1 MAMREPMNGQPITG
15 NAEPHLL
22 RRFGLLQ
29 ATALNMTNMIGIGPF
44 ITIPALMSA
53 LNGRRAMLGWL
64 VAVLITIPDALVW
77 SELGAAMP
85 GSGGSY
91 VYLRDGF
98 GRETFGRLIAFI
110 FVWQFI
116 LSGPLEIASGYIGF
130 AQYLNYLWPGMT
142 TDHSPIAGLLNQI
155 IPGITGAQE
164 LGGFSL
170 KGALVVVG
178 LGLLCILLLYRRITS
193 IAKITVCLWI
203 GTMLTTGAVIVTG
216 ALHFNPKLAFDFP
229 PEGFKF
235 SIGFLLG
242 LGAATR
248 IGVYD
253 YLGYYDV
260 CFIGDE
266 VKDPGRVIPR
276 SILISIVGVALVYVA
291 INLSIVGVVPWREFV
306 PASDP
311 PAPVVSLLMEKTYG
325 ARAAGF
331 FTLMVLWTAFGSVF
345 ALLLGYSRIPYAAAQ
360 DGYFFRVFARLHP
373 TKNFLHI
380 SLLVIGTI
388 SIVCSFLPLQTVID
402 ALLVTRILVQF
413 IGQVFAVMLL
423 RKRAPEMPRP
433 YRIWLYPLP
442 PLIAL
447 AGWLFLFGS
456 ADLRL
461 KNYGA
466 LTLTLGIVF
475 FLVWSRRTR
484 QWPFAVQGRKE
495 SAGPEIT

>member
-1 MAMREPMNGQPITG
+1 MNSQPAPG
-15 NAEPHLL
+15 DSQRPHLL

-53 LNGRRAMLGWL
+53 LNGPRAMLGWL

-98 GRETFGRLIAFI
+98 GRETFGRLMAFL

-130 AQYLNYLWPGMT
+130 AQYLNYLWPGVT
-142 TDHSPIAGLLNQI
+142 TEHGLSLAGSVI
-155 IPGITGAQE
+155 VI
-164 LGGFSL
+164 
-170 KGALVVVG
+170 G
-178 LGLLCILLLYRRITS
+178 LGIFCIALLYRRITS
-193 IAKITVCLWI
+193 IGKITVSLWI
-203 GTMLTTGAVIVTG
+203 GTLLTTGAVILTG

-229 PEGFKF
+229 PEEFKF
-235 SIGFLLG
+235 SLGFLFG

-266 VKDPGRVIPR
+266 VRDPGKVIPR
-276 SILISIVGVALVYVA
+276 SILISIVGVALIYVA
-291 INLSIVGVVPWREFV
+291 INFSIIGVVPWREFV
-306 PASDP
+306 PATDP
-311 PAPVVSLLMEKTYG
+311 PAPVVSLLMEKIYG
-325 ARAAGF
+325 SKVAAV

-360 DGYFFRVFARLHP
+360 DGYFFKIFARLHP
-373 TKNFLHI
+373 SKNFPHV
-380 SLLVIGTI
+380 SLIVIGVV
-388 SIVCSFLPLQTVID
+388 SIVCSFLSLQTVID

-413 IGQVFAVMLL
+413 IGQIFAVMLL
-423 RKRAPEMPRP
+423 RERAPGMQRP
-433 YRIWLYPLP
+433 YRIHLYPLP

-456 ADLRL
+456 AETSL

-466 LTLTLGIVF
+466 LALSLGVALF
-475 FLVWSRRTR
+475 FVWSWRTR
-484 QWPFAVQGRKE
+484 RWPFVFASKE
-495 SAGPEIT
+495 VAAGTKPSD

>member
-1 MAMREPMNGQPITG
+1 MNSQPAPG
-15 NAEPHLL
+15 DPQRPHLL

-53 LNGRRAMLGWL
+53 LNGPQAMVGWL
-64 VAVLITIPDALVW
+64 VAVLITVPDALVW

-91 VYLRDGF
+91 IYLRDGF
-98 GRETFGRLIAFI
+98 GRETFGRLMAFL

-130 AQYLNYLWPGMT
+130 AQYLNYLWPGVT
-142 TDHSPIAGLLNQI
+142 TKHGLSLAGSVI
-155 IPGITGAQE
+155 VI
-164 LGGFSL
+164 
-170 KGALVVVG
+170 G
-178 LGLLCILLLYRRITS
+178 LGILCIALLYRRITS
-193 IAKITVCLWI
+193 IGKITVGLWI
-203 GTMLTTGAVIVTG
+203 GTLLTTGAVILTG

-229 PEGFKF
+229 PEEFKF
-235 SIGFLLG
+235 SLGFLFG

-266 VKDPGRVIPR
+266 VRDPGKVIPR
-276 SILISIVGVALVYVA
+276 SILISIVGVALIYVA
-291 INLSIVGVVPWREFV
+291 INFSIIGVVPWREFV

-311 PAPVVSLLMEKTYG
+311 PAPVVSLLMEKIYG
-325 ARAAGF
+325 SKVAAV

-360 DGYFFRVFARLHP
+360 DGYFFKIFARLHP
-373 TKNFLHI
+373 SKNFPHV
-380 SLLVIGTI
+380 SLIVIGVV
-388 SIVCSFLPLQTVID
+388 SIVCSFLSLQTVID

-413 IGQVFAVMLL
+413 IGQIFAVMLL
-423 RKRAPEMPRP
+423 RERAPGMQRP
-433 YRIWLYPLP
+433 YRIHLYPLP

-456 ADLRL
+456 AETSL

-466 LTLTLGIVF
+466 LALSLGVALF
-475 FLVWSRRTR
+475 FAWSWRTR
-484 QWPFAVQGRKE
+484 RWPFVFASKE
-495 SAGPEIT
+495 VAAETKPSD